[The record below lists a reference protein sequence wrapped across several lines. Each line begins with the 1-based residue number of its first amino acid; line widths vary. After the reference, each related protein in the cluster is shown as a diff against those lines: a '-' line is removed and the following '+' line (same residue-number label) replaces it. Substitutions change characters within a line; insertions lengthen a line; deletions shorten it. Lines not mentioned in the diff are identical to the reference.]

1 MITKIN
7 VPKTSIVIEI
17 ENKEIKIE
25 NMIEYDINKRRISM
39 SSLTLSLDVST
50 TGTGWAVFDG
60 STLIQ
65 SGVSKPKQKSF
76 YERAKAMA
84 SELKTIQLRA
94 IQKYDKPFEDIVIE
108 QNTVLGPNQQSSIK
122 IGIATGI
129 ILGKLLA
136 EEIYFV
142 NVSTWRKYWKFS
154 YKDRSKKSMK
164 QQAINAVATEFD
176 KQVKDDEAD
185 AILIG
190 SYFVNFGK
198 EYGDLESHKGS

>member
-1 MITKIN
+1 
-7 VPKTSIVIEI
+7 
-17 ENKEIKIE
+17 
-25 NMIEYDINKRRISM
+25 M

-84 SELKTIQLRA
+84 SEIKVIQLRA
-94 IQKYDKPFEDIVIE
+94 VQKHNKPFEDIVVE
-108 QNTVLGPNQQSSIK
+108 QNTVMGPNQQSSIK

-129 ILGKLLA
+129 ILGRLLSD
-136 EEIYFV
+136 EVYFV

-164 QQAINAVATEFD
+164 RQAVNTVSMEFN

-190 SYFVNFGK
+190 SYFVNLGK
-198 EYGDLESHKGS
+198 EFGDLESHKN

>member
-1 MITKIN
+1 MNNILKTIKLTCLIGGKIQEGKKN
-7 VPKTSIVIEI
+7 DDYYT
-17 ENKEIKIE
+17 
-25 NMIEYDINKRRISM
+25 DFISSVDFSMAM
-39 SSLTLSLDVST
+39 S
-50 TGTGWAVFDG
+50 
-60 STLIQ
+60 
-65 SGVSKPKQKSF
+65 
-76 YERAKAMA
+76 

>member
-1 MITKIN
+1 
-7 VPKTSIVIEI
+7 
-17 ENKEIKIE
+17 
-25 NMIEYDINKRRISM
+25 M

-50 TGTGWAVFDG
+50 TGTGWAIYDG
-60 STLIQ
+60 STLLQ

-84 SELKTIQLRA
+84 SELKTIQLRT
-94 IQKYDKPFEDIVIE
+94 IQQHDKPFESIVIE
-108 QNTVLGPNQQSSIK
+108 QNTVMGPNQQSSIK
-122 IGIATGI
+122 IGIATGV
-129 ILGKLLA
+129 ILGRLLA
-136 EEIYFV
+136 EDIYFV

-164 QQAINAVATEFD
+164 KQAVDTVSVEFK

-198 EYGDLESHKGS
+198 EFGELENHKN

>member
-1 MITKIN
+1 
-7 VPKTSIVIEI
+7 
-17 ENKEIKIE
+17 
-25 NMIEYDINKRRISM
+25 M

-76 YERAKAMA
+76 YERAKAIA

-94 IQKYDKPFEDIVIE
+94 IQEYDKPFEDIVVE

-122 IGIATGI
+122 IGIATGV
-129 ILGKLLA
+129 ILGRLLS
-136 EEIYFV
+136 EEVYFV

-164 QQAINAVATEFD
+164 QQSVLTVLREFN

-190 SYFVNFGK
+190 SYFVNIGK
-198 EYGDLESHKGS
+198 ELGKLESHRNRI

>member
-1 MITKIN
+1 
-7 VPKTSIVIEI
+7 
-17 ENKEIKIE
+17 
-25 NMIEYDINKRRISM
+25 M

-50 TGTGWAVFDG
+50 TGTGWAIYDG
-60 STLIQ
+60 STLLQ

-94 IQKYDKPFEDIVIE
+94 IRRHDKPFESIVIE
-108 QNTVLGPNQQSSIK
+108 QNTVMGPNQQSSIK
-122 IGIATGI
+122 IGIATGV
-129 ILGKLLA
+129 ILGRLLA
-136 EEIYFV
+136 EDIYFV

-164 QQAINAVATEFD
+164 KQAVDTVSVEFK

-190 SYFVNFGK
+190 SYFVNLGK
-198 EYGDLESHKGS
+198 DFGDLESHRN

>member
-1 MITKIN
+1 
-7 VPKTSIVIEI
+7 
-17 ENKEIKIE
+17 
-25 NMIEYDINKRRISM
+25 M

-50 TGTGWAVFDG
+50 TGTGWAIYDG
-60 STLIQ
+60 STLLQ

-84 SELKTIQLRA
+84 SELKTIQLRT
-94 IQKYDKPFEDIVIE
+94 IQQHDKPFESIVIE
-108 QNTVLGPNQQSSIK
+108 QNTVMGPNQQTSIK
-122 IGIATGI
+122 IGIATGV
-129 ILGKLLA
+129 ILGRLLA
-136 EEIYFV
+136 EDIYFV

-164 QQAINAVATEFD
+164 KQAVDTVSVEFK

-198 EYGDLESHKGS
+198 EFGELENHKN